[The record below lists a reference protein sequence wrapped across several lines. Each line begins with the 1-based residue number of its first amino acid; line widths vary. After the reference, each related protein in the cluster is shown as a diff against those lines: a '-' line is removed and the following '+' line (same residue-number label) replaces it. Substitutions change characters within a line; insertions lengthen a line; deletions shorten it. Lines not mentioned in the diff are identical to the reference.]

1 MITRYRISKDEFDFD
16 PDYFNKISAFI
27 QQRENYYYSIAALT
41 NEPEKLINHIK
52 YYIDHRSEDDI
63 DVEFNSLTETEI
75 MYGATYTEFRT
86 LEFFDGIIKWN
97 EAGKTAPI
105 KKFTTTEAPKILDP
119 FKDIIPNTKP
129 KSTALQV
136 HQLPQLF

>member
-1 MITRYRISKDEFDFD
+1 MITRYRISQDEFDFD
-16 PDYFNKISAFI
+16 PEYFNKIFAFL

-52 YYIDHRSEDDI
+52 YYIDHRSAEDI
-63 DVEFNSLTETEI
+63 DVVFNSLTETEI
-75 MYGATYTEFRT
+75 MYGATYTEFKT
-86 LEFFDGIIKWN
+86 LEFFEGIIKWN

-105 KKFTTTEAPKILDP
+105 KKLTEAPKILDP
-119 FKDIIPNTKP
+119 FKDILPNTKP
-129 KSTALQV
+129 KQAALQV